1 MTIVASLKLHTP
13 GLPQEVKDAVG
24 VLIAYAHLNSDQ
36 HEHKM
41 SVRDFRRLLLV
52 PLATLDNHVVKLVLK
67 MGRVSATVRIDDTS
81 VKPKKLVLVGIFGV
95 FERLV
100 LTDWGVTFR
109 VSSILWE
116 GLEAECSNAAVSNGL
131 AN

>member
-1 MTIVASLKLHTP
+1 MTIIASLKLHTL
-13 GLPQEVKDAVG
+13 GLPQEAKDALG

-36 HEHKM
+36 YEHKM
-41 SVRDFRRLLLV
+41 SVQDFRRLLLV
-52 PLATLDNHVVKLVLK
+52 PLVMPRSHVEKLFLKVGRAT
-67 MGRVSATVRIDDTS
+67 ATVRLADTS
-81 VKPKKLVLVGIFGV
+81 VKPNKLVLVSSFGV

-109 VSSILWE
+109 VSPILWE
-116 GLEAECSNAAVSNGL
+116 GPAAEGSNAAVSNGL